1 MKQNNI
7 GGSACEPPIL
17 SYFSFQKIFLN
28 PSRSTANFSHK
39 CFIQDAVSLY
49 CSVAGC
55 TLRHDSSVALSSNR
69 PESVCLAFL
78 SFFF

>member
-7 GGSACEPPIL
+7 GVSAFELLLLL
-17 SYFSFQKIFLN
+17 SKIFLN

-55 TLRHDSSVALSSNR
+55 ALRHDSSVALSSNR
-69 PESVCLAFL
+69 SESVCSAFL